1 MRHEALAGK
10 WGEERVLSGDYPGN
24 ARKKRAVMKAEHEPQ
39 TGLALVEV
47 NASDDDGDPA
57 GIRPSLAR
65 LAAANLSELQR
76 ALLDAA
82 LSASTTRWTTVT
94 CSGCQTRSRVE
105 LPVPDVKARLQAI
118 QLLLSE
124 SLGKAPTAPE
134 VATPTLPQTVR
145 RVEMMG
151 WTEMTALAATL
162 FIDEIAVTERDGGET
177 LVRERVAALS
187 EGQRRVLREALA
199 AAPV

>member
-1 MRHEALAGK
+1 
-10 WGEERVLSGDYPGN
+10 
-24 ARKKRAVMKAEHEPQ
+24 MKAEHKLQ

-47 NASDDDGDPA
+47 DASDADGDPA

-82 LSASTTRWTTVT
+82 LSASTMRWTTVT

-105 LPVPDVKARLQAI
+105 LPMPDVKARLQAI

-134 VATPTLPQTVR
+134 VTTPTLPQTV
-145 RVEMMG
+145 
-151 WTEMTALAATL
+151 
-162 FIDEIAVTERDGGET
+162 
-177 LVRERVAALS
+177 
-187 EGQRRVLREALA
+187 
-199 AAPV
+199 